1 MQKLIAILIAV
12 WVLAAGS
19 AQAQRRALAYV
30 DPVDIAQLKA
40 ECLTNPNNY
49 SYTDPSAGT
58 KTLTEWFLAGDDT
71 IVANILNRTRAGI
84 TIYRTDVT
92 PQEVTEAIAVA
103 NFVPAASQNIYSAA
117 WFHNFGS
124 LSAVRLLTKAGA
136 NTRNMTNL
144 LAILT
149 NASASETRLIALG
162 SRTGSRAEQLWS
174 CVAPNTGVGC
184 EYITITTDHVLRA
197 RQLP

>member
-1 MQKLIAILIAV
+1 MRKLIAIVVAV
-12 WVLAAGS
+12 WVLASGS
-19 AQAQRRALAYV
+19 AHAQVRSLVYV

-49 SYTDPSAGT
+49 SYTDPDAGT
-58 KTLTEWFLAGDDT
+58 KTLTQWFLAGDDT
-71 IVANILNRTRAGI
+71 IVANILNTVRAGI

-103 NFVPAASQNIYSAA
+103 NFVAAGSQNSYSAA
-117 WFHNFGS
+117 WYHNFGS

-162 SRTGSRAEQLWS
+162 SRTGSRAEQLWN
-174 CVAPNTGVGC
+174 CVAPNTRVGC
-184 EYITITTDHVLRA
+184 EYVTVTTDHVQRA

>member
-1 MQKLIAILIAV
+1 MRKLIAILIAV
-12 WVLAAGS
+12 WVLASGS
-19 AQAQRRALAYV
+19 AHAQVRSLVYV

-49 SYTDPSAGT
+49 SYTDPAAGT
-58 KTLTEWFLAGDDT
+58 KTLTQWFLAGDDT
-71 IVANILNRTRAGI
+71 IVANILNRTRANI

-103 NFVPAASQNIYSAA
+103 NFVAAGSQTSYGAA
-117 WFHNFGS
+117 WFTNFGS
-124 LSAVRLLTKAGA
+124 LPAVRLLTKAGA
-136 NTRNMTNL
+136 NTRVMTNL

-162 SRTGSRAEQLWS
+162 SRTGTRAEQLWN

-184 EYITITTDHVLRA
+184 EYVTVSPFHVQQA
-197 RQLP
+197 RNLP

>member
-12 WVLAAGS
+12 WVLASGS
-19 AQAQRRALAYV
+19 AHAQVRSLAYV

-49 SYTDPSAGT
+49 SYTDPKAGT
-58 KTLTEWFLAGDDT
+58 KTLTQWFLAGDDT
-71 IVANILNRTRAGI
+71 IVANILNTVRAGI

-103 NFVPAASQNIYSAA
+103 NFVAAGSQNSYSAA
-117 WFHNFGS
+117 WYHNFGS

-162 SRTGSRAEQLWS
+162 SRTGSRAEQLWN

-184 EYITITTDHVLRA
+184 EYVTVSPFHVQQA